1 MGGVPE
7 SSLWKARK
15 LAKPSTRLIIMGCS
29 TSRSVSLPLG
39 DGAESL
45 IRVKQKFTRSKSC
58 APLRS
63 TSERDMSTSC
73 KPMMHYD
80 YHVVALTS
88 STYGIMKLV
97 EAENYYNASGHQHDN
112 LVSVIAG
119 GGTAAAC
126 DPMTYSKVLRKSESM
141 SATAG
146 GHRAAQLLTTW
157 TEMAMGL
164 SKFNQAAVGLQVTKE
179 KNMII
184 GEDSGSVK
192 IIPVLRDDQKSSG
205 TEEKIKSR
213 REPHDEE
220 APAET
225 INIWELMEGLDDIVT
240 PRSDSPLQGPM
251 IKLAELAA
259 SNELQQLHEAAKK
272 DPADLPKEGKIKLSR
287 SRSLSSIE
295 GLNCGAELEL
305 DAGFTSSLTQKPPP
319 GPAKNLMTDLKK
331 NFDFNSHETSLISR
345 SWNRRFSPAAT
356 AADHEDDYGI
366 TKQVELDNSSLFDPE
381 ILASF
386 ASSVGTGRNTD
397 QSSSSES
404 DSSGC
409 CSTSAASFISKADAA
424 DQDVTSDQNWTRMG
438 MTALQDQKDFCKVSF
453 AKITPIDAAD
463 FPETNISNQ
472 PVRSVNM
479 IPSAISGLEA
489 AAYER
494 KCPPGGD
501 ERVVLYSTSLR
512 GIRKTFQD
520 CNKVRTILQTYVL
533 WIDERDVSMHVEFRK
548 ELKDLLLQ
556 HEPLTGSSLGSP
568 GHAGP
573 LTAGSAEAGPLQAPG
588 TGPAAAVGRSSP
600 GPGAALQVPRVF
612 IMGYYIG
619 GVEEVVE
626 LHETE
631 KLGELLTNF
640 KLKLPRPQQTSNC
653 HLLLQQQLHQQQQQ
667 QQEYY
672 YSGFAHGPAAESCN
686 NNYYHCNGCGGVR
699 FVPCPNCNGSC
710 KIISAENSS
719 YSNNNKI
726 IRCPDCN
733 ENGLIRCPICL

>member
-1 MGGVPE
+1 
-7 SSLWKARK
+7 
-15 LAKPSTRLIIMGCS
+15 MGCS

-45 IRVKQKFTRSKSC
+45 IRVKQKFTRNKSC
-58 APLRS
+58 APVRS

-73 KPMMHYD
+73 KPMLHYD

-88 STYGIMKLV
+88 STYGIMKL
-97 EAENYYNASGHQHDN
+97 
-112 LVSVIAG
+112 
-119 GGTAAAC
+119 
-126 DPMTYSKVLRKSESM
+126 
-141 SATAG
+141 
-146 GHRAAQLLTTW
+146 
-157 TEMAMGL
+157 
-164 SKFNQAAVGLQVTKE
+164 
-179 KNMII
+179 
-184 GEDSGSVK
+184 DSGSVK

-220 APAET
+220 APTET
-225 INIWELMEGLDDIVT
+225 INTWELMEGLDDIVT

-287 SRSLSSIE
+287 S
-295 GLNCGAELEL
+295 
-305 DAGFTSSLTQKPPP
+305 P
-319 GPAKNLMTDLKK
+319 
-331 NFDFNSHETSLISR
+331 
-345 SWNRRFSPAAT
+345 
-356 AADHEDDYGI
+356 DHEDDYGI
-366 TKQVELDNSSLFDPE
+366 TKQVELDNSSLFDPD

-386 ASSVGTGRNTD
+386 ASS
-397 QSSSSES
+397 
-404 DSSGC
+404 
-409 CSTSAASFISKADAA
+409 
-424 DQDVTSDQNWTRMG
+424 
-438 MTALQDQKDFCKVSF
+438 
-453 AKITPIDAAD
+453 
-463 FPETNISNQ
+463 TNISNQ
-472 PVRSVNM
+472 PVRSVNI

-556 HEPLTGSSLGSP
+556 HEPLTGS
-568 GHAGP
+568 
-573 LTAGSAEAGPLQAPG
+573 T
-588 TGPAAAVGRSSP
+588 
-600 GPGAALQVPRVF
+600 ALQVPRVF

-631 KLGELLTNF
+631 KLG
-640 KLKLPRPQQTSNC
+640 
-653 HLLLQQQLHQQQQQ
+653 
-667 QQEYY
+667 
-672 YSGFAHGPAAESCN
+672 FAHGPAAESCN
-686 NNYYHCNGCGGVR
+686 NHYYHCNGCGGVR

>member
-1 MGGVPE
+1 
-7 SSLWKARK
+7 
-15 LAKPSTRLIIMGCS
+15 MGCS
-29 TSRSVSLPLG
+29 TSRSVSLPLD

-45 IRVKQKFTRSKSC
+45 IRVKQKFTRNKSC

-97 EAENYYNASGHQHDN
+97 EAENYYNASSHQHDN

-126 DPMTYSKVLRKSESM
+126 EPMTYSKLLRKSESM
-141 SATAG
+141 SAAAG
-146 GHRAAQLLTTW
+146 GGHKAAQLLTTW

-164 SKFNQAAVGLQVTKE
+164 SKFDQAAVGLQVTKE

-184 GEDSGSVK
+184 HEDSGSVK
-192 IIPVLRDDQKSSG
+192 IIPVLRDDLKSSG
-205 TEEKIKSR
+205 AEEKIKSR
-213 REPHDEE
+213 RERHDEE
-220 APAET
+220 PPAET
-225 INIWELMEGLDDIVT
+225 INTWELMAGLDDIIT
-240 PRSDSPLQGPM
+240 PRSNSPLQGPM
-251 IKLAELAA
+251 IGLAELAA

-272 DPADLPKEGKIKLSR
+272 DPEDLQKEGKIKLSR

-295 GLNCGAELEL
+295 GLNYVAELEL
-305 DAGFTSSLTQKPPP
+305 DAGFMSSLTQKPPA
-319 GPAKNLMTDLKK
+319 GPAKNLMADLKT

-356 AADHEDDYGI
+356 AADHDDDYDI
-366 TKQVELDNSSLFDPE
+366 NKQVELDNTSLFDPD

-386 ASSVGTGRNTD
+386 ASSVDTGRNTD
-397 QSSSSES
+397 RSSSSES
-404 DSSGC
+404 DYSGC
-409 CSTSAASFISKADAA
+409 CSSSAASFISKADAA

-463 FPETNISNQ
+463 FPETNKSNQ

-520 CNKVRTILQTYVL
+520 CNRVRTILQTYVL

-556 HEPLTGSSLGSP
+556 HQLLTGSSLDSP

-588 TGPAAAVGRSSP
+588 TGTAAAVGGSSP

-653 HLLLQQQLHQQQQQ
+653 QLLLQQQLHE

-672 YSGFAHGPAAESCN
+672 YSGLAHGPAAASCN
-686 NNYYHCNGCGGVR
+686 NYYYHCNGCGGVR

-719 YSNNNKI
+719 YSNNIKI

-733 ENGLIRCPICL
+733 ENGLIRCPICF

>member
-1 MGGVPE
+1 
-7 SSLWKARK
+7 
-15 LAKPSTRLIIMGCS
+15 MGCS

-45 IRVKQKFTRSKSC
+45 IRVKQKFTRNKSC
-58 APLRS
+58 APVRS

-73 KPMMHYD
+73 KPMLHYD

-88 STYGIMKLV
+88 STYGIMKL
-97 EAENYYNASGHQHDN
+97 
-112 LVSVIAG
+112 
-119 GGTAAAC
+119 
-126 DPMTYSKVLRKSESM
+126 
-141 SATAG
+141 
-146 GHRAAQLLTTW
+146 
-157 TEMAMGL
+157 
-164 SKFNQAAVGLQVTKE
+164 
-179 KNMII
+179 
-184 GEDSGSVK
+184 DSGSVK

-220 APAET
+220 APTET
-225 INIWELMEGLDDIVT
+225 INTWELMEGLDDIVT
-240 PRSDSPLQGPM
+240 PRSDSPLQ
-251 IKLAELAA
+251 
-259 SNELQQLHEAAKK
+259 
-272 DPADLPKEGKIKLSR
+272 
-287 SRSLSSIE
+287 
-295 GLNCGAELEL
+295 
-305 DAGFTSSLTQKPPP
+305 
-319 GPAKNLMTDLKK
+319 
-331 NFDFNSHETSLISR
+331 
-345 SWNRRFSPAAT
+345 
-356 AADHEDDYGI
+356 
-366 TKQVELDNSSLFDPE
+366 DNSSLFDPD

-409 CSTSAASFISKADAA
+409 CSTSAVSLISKADAA

-438 MTALQDQKDFCKVSF
+438 MTALQDQKNFCKVSF

-472 PVRSVNM
+472 PVRSVNI

-556 HEPLTGSSLGSP
+556 HEPLTGS
-568 GHAGP
+568 
-573 LTAGSAEAGPLQAPG
+573 T
-588 TGPAAAVGRSSP
+588 
-600 GPGAALQVPRVF
+600 ALQVPRVF

-631 KLGELLTNF
+631 KLG
-640 KLKLPRPQQTSNC
+640 
-653 HLLLQQQLHQQQQQ
+653 
-667 QQEYY
+667 
-672 YSGFAHGPAAESCN
+672 FAHGPAAESCN
-686 NNYYHCNGCGGVR
+686 NHYYHCNGCGGVR

>member
-1 MGGVPE
+1 
-7 SSLWKARK
+7 
-15 LAKPSTRLIIMGCS
+15 MGCS

-45 IRVKQKFTRSKSC
+45 IRLKQKFTRSKSC

-97 EAENYYNASGHQHDN
+97 
-112 LVSVIAG
+112 
-119 GGTAAAC
+119 
-126 DPMTYSKVLRKSESM
+126 
-141 SATAG
+141 
-146 GHRAAQLLTTW
+146 
-157 TEMAMGL
+157 
-164 SKFNQAAVGLQVTKE
+164 TKE

-184 GEDSGSVK
+184 REDSGSVK

-225 INIWELMEGLDDIVT
+225 INTWELMEGLDDIVT

-366 TKQVELDNSSLFDPE
+366 TKQVELDNSSLFDPD

-397 QSSSSES
+397 QS
-404 DSSGC
+404 
-409 CSTSAASFISKADAA
+409 K
-424 DQDVTSDQNWTRMG
+424 
-438 MTALQDQKDFCKVSF
+438 
-453 AKITPIDAAD
+453 
-463 FPETNISNQ
+463 TNISNQ

-556 HEPLTGSSLGSP
+556 HELLTGS
-568 GHAGP
+568 
-573 LTAGSAEAGPLQAPG
+573 T
-588 TGPAAAVGRSSP
+588 
-600 GPGAALQVPRVF
+600 ALQVPRVF

-631 KLGELLTNF
+631 KL
-640 KLKLPRPQQTSNC
+640 
-653 HLLLQQQLHQQQQQ
+653 
-667 QQEYY
+667 EYY

-686 NNYYHCNGCGGVR
+686 NYYYHCNGCGGVR

>member
-1 MGGVPE
+1 
-7 SSLWKARK
+7 
-15 LAKPSTRLIIMGCS
+15 
-29 TSRSVSLPLG
+29 
-39 DGAESL
+39 
-45 IRVKQKFTRSKSC
+45 
-58 APLRS
+58 
-63 TSERDMSTSC
+63 
-73 KPMMHYD
+73 MMHYD

-97 EAENYYNASGHQHDN
+97 EAENYHNASGHQHDN

-126 DPMTYSKVLRKSESM
+126 DPMTYSKLLRKSESM

-164 SKFNQAAVGLQVTKE
+164 SKFNQVAVGLQVTKE

-184 GEDSGSVK
+184 REDSGSVK

-225 INIWELMEGLDDIVT
+225 INTWELMEGLDDIVT

-366 TKQVELDNSSLFDPE
+366 TKQVELDNSSLFDPD

-409 CSTSAASFISKADAA
+409 CSTSAAA
-424 DQDVTSDQNWTRMG
+424 DQDVTSDQNWSRMG
-438 MTALQDQKDFCKVSF
+438 MTALQDQKNFCKVSF
-453 AKITPIDAAD
+453 AKIAPIDAAD

-556 HEPLTGSSLGSP
+556 HELLTGSSLGSP

-573 LTAGSAEAGPLQAPG
+573 LTAGSAEAGPLQVPG

-640 KLKLPRPQQTSNC
+640 KLKLPLPQQTSNC
-653 HLLLQQQLHQQQQQ
+653 QLLLQQQLHEQQQQ

-686 NNYYHCNGCGGVR
+686 NYYYHCNGCGGVR

>member
-1 MGGVPE
+1 
-7 SSLWKARK
+7 
-15 LAKPSTRLIIMGCS
+15 MGCS

-45 IRVKQKFTRSKSC
+45 IRLKQKFTRSKSC

-88 STYGIMKLV
+88 STYGIMKL
-97 EAENYYNASGHQHDN
+97 
-112 LVSVIAG
+112 
-119 GGTAAAC
+119 
-126 DPMTYSKVLRKSESM
+126 
-141 SATAG
+141 
-146 GHRAAQLLTTW
+146 
-157 TEMAMGL
+157 
-164 SKFNQAAVGLQVTKE
+164 
-179 KNMII
+179 
-184 GEDSGSVK
+184 
-192 IIPVLRDDQKSSG
+192 KSSG

-225 INIWELMEGLDDIVT
+225 INTWELMEGLDDIVT

-295 GLNCGAELEL
+295 GLNY
-305 DAGFTSSLTQKPPP
+305 
-319 GPAKNLMTDLKK
+319 LKK

-366 TKQVELDNSSLFDPE
+366 TKQVELDNSSLFDPD

-397 QSSSSES
+397 QS
-404 DSSGC
+404 
-409 CSTSAASFISKADAA
+409 K
-424 DQDVTSDQNWTRMG
+424 
-438 MTALQDQKDFCKVSF
+438 
-453 AKITPIDAAD
+453 
-463 FPETNISNQ
+463 TNISNQ

-556 HEPLTGSSLGSP
+556 HELLTGS
-568 GHAGP
+568 
-573 LTAGSAEAGPLQAPG
+573 T
-588 TGPAAAVGRSSP
+588 
-600 GPGAALQVPRVF
+600 ALQVPRVF

-631 KLGELLTNF
+631 KLG
-640 KLKLPRPQQTSNC
+640 
-653 HLLLQQQLHQQQQQ
+653 
-667 QQEYY
+667 
-672 YSGFAHGPAAESCN
+672 FAHGPAAESCN
-686 NNYYHCNGCGGVR
+686 NYYYHCNGCGGVR